1 MVEKCVRTIRNNR
14 MLNFLK
20 KIRLSPQKKFWQY
33 FLDSRK
39 ELENFIDS
47 DLSDYTAYNK
57 LTDEIRKF
65 SCLLFAEVTKYSD
78 EKYVLILTPD
88 GKFEGIGDTQKLFDS
103 RPEIDNWII
112 EKFRQ
117 PRDKIHFKYDGLEFP
132 SSDIE
137 IFAEL
142 NPEKEKFDLQIFIRN
157 MYFDE
162 QKYQTIAWLYLDN
175 ILGEFNSITKIGYVD
190 FFNLEDGKTV
200 KNGITILELRKLI
213 DKEIYKVY

>member
-1 MVEKCVRTIRNNR
+1 

-20 KIRLSPQKKFWQY
+20 QIKLSPEKRFWKY
-33 FLDSRK
+33 ILDNKK

-47 DLSDYTAYNK
+47 DLSDYKAYNN
-57 LTDEIRKF
+57 LTDEIKKF
-65 SCLLFAEVTKYSD
+65 SSLLFAEITRSSNG
-78 EKYVLILTPD
+78 KYVLVLTPD
-88 GKFEGIGDTQKLFDS
+88 GKFEGINDTQKLFES
-103 RPEIDNWII
+103 KPEIDNWIV

-117 PRDKIHFKYDGLEFP
+117 PKDKIQFKYDGLEYP

-142 NPEKEKFDLQIFIRN
+142 NAEKEKFDIQVFIKN
-157 MYFDE
+157 MNSDE
-162 QKYQTIAWLYLDN
+162 QKYQIIAWLYLDN

-200 KNGITILELRKLI
+200 KDGITILELRKLI
-213 DKEIYKVY
+213 DREIYKVC

>member
-1 MVEKCVRTIRNNR
+1 

-20 KIRLSPQKKFWQY
+20 QIKLSPEKKFWKY
-33 FLDSRK
+33 ILDNKK

-47 DLSDYTAYNK
+47 DLSDYTAYNN
-57 LTDEIRKF
+57 LTDEIKKF
-65 SCLLFAEVTKYSD
+65 SSLLFAEITRYSNG
-78 EKYVLILTPD
+78 KYVLVLTPD
-88 GKFEGIGDTQKLFDS
+88 GKIEGINDTQKLFEAK
-103 RPEIDNWII
+103 PEIDNWIV

-117 PRDKIHFKYDGLEFP
+117 PKDKIQFKYDGLEYP

-142 NPEKEKFDLQIFIRN
+142 NAEKEKFDIQVFIKN
-157 MYFDE
+157 MNFDE
-162 QKYQTIAWLYLDN
+162 QKYQIIAWLYLDN

-200 KNGITILELRKLI
+200 KDGITILELRRLI
-213 DKEIYKVY
+213 DREIYKVC